1 MDAEDGETEL
11 LRANIFVK
19 HKSAAAR
26 EFPLLQD
33 VVVVG
38 RGLHSQESG
47 SRMCLA
53 DKTRRVS
60 RTHAAI
66 VLSDSESY
74 FIRDLG
80 SANGTFVN
88 GERCFRRTLRSG
100 DKISIGSYTLEY
112 EEQEGAPSDCP
123 LFSLVKREHPIDINF
138 YKKGT
143 LVDSSPSDT
152 ESKTAPH
159 WRERATSLLEEL
171 AMITDETGVA
181 GELLKSLSRDIGIT
195 QGCVISLGPEGS
207 TTFIAWTGGSTG
219 TFSVFE
225 DWWNLMIQQAGT
237 CHDAGGILSP
247 IVISDKPIGAV
258 SLTAN
263 LDRPFTKEDV
273 DYVNFLVQALAS
285 NLLPSAAKR
294 IEGGQDVYSTRDSVR
309 WSSSLVGVSSAIS
322 TIREKLEL
330 LAKENNNVL
339 LIGDHG
345 TGKGVAAQYLHS
357 RSDRRDGPFIKVDLA
372 SLPKDTIESELFG
385 SVFGAFTGAV
395 NRPGYFEQAS
405 GGTLFLDEIGDISIE
420 TQNKLRRAIENKVIA
435 RVGSTKPITVD
446 TRLVCATN
454 VPVEKAAEDGKFK
467 KDLLQ
472 RLGAVIRLPN
482 LHTRVEDIPLLA
494 HYLIDEIDRKLI
506 AISHSAMR
514 TLTTYSW
521 PGNVRELRQ
530 LVESLANEDREFV
543 FSWDLL
549 DKLKLPTGPEE
560 QPVTESLEDAERQRI
575 IEVLKQTGGNK
586 TKAAEL
592 LGIVRMTLYSK
603 LEKYGLQ
610 DRDNT

>member
-1 MDAEDGETEL
+1 MRAHVFVRHKDAT
-11 LRANIFVK
+11 
-19 HKSAAAR
+19 AR

-38 RGLHSQESG
+38 RGAHSQESG

-53 DKTRRVS
+53 DKTRKVS

-66 VLSDSESY
+66 VLSDSKSH
-74 FIRDLG
+74 FVRDLG

-88 GERCFRRTLRSG
+88 GQRCYRRTLRSG

-112 EEQEGAPSDCP
+112 EEQEGRPSDCP
-123 LFSLVKREHPIDINF
+123 LFNLVKRELPTDINF

-143 LVDSSPSDT
+143 LLDSSTSDT
-152 ESKTAPH
+152 QPESFPR
-159 WRERATSLLEEL
+159 WRERATGLLEEL
-171 AMITDETGVA
+171 AMIPNETGVA
-181 GELLKSLSRDIGIT
+181 AELLKSLARDMGVT
-195 QGCVISLGPEGS
+195 QGCVVSLGPTGS
-207 TTFIAWTGGSTG
+207 TTLIAWTGGS

-225 DWWNLMIQQAGT
+225 DWWNLMVQQGGT
-237 CHDAGGILSP
+237 CYDEGGILSP
-247 IVISDKPIGAV
+247 IVVSDEPVGAV
-258 SLTAN
+258 SLSAN
-263 LDRPFTKEDV
+263 HDRPFNGEDV
-273 DYVNFLVQALAS
+273 DYVNFMVQALAS
-285 NLLPSAAKR
+285 KLLPSAAKKV
-294 IEGGQDVYSTRDSVR
+294 EGVEVHSKRDAVR

-322 TIREKLEL
+322 SIREKLEL

-339 LIGDHG
+339 LIGEPG

-372 SLPKDTIESELFG
+372 SLPEDTIESELFG
-385 SVFGAFTGAV
+385 SVPGAFTGAV
-395 NRPGYFEQAS
+395 NRPGYFEQSS

-420 TQNKLRRAIENKVIA
+420 IQNKLRRAIENKVIA
-435 RVGSTKPITVD
+435 RVGSTKPINVD

-454 VPVEKAAEDGKFK
+454 VPVQEAADDGKFK

-472 RLGAVIRLPN
+472 RLGAVIRLPD
-482 LHTRVEDIPLLA
+482 LRRRVEDIPLLA

-506 AISHSAMR
+506 AISHSAMN

-530 LVESLANEDREFV
+530 LIESMASEDREFV

-549 DKLKLPTGPEE
+549 DRLKLPTGQKE
-560 QPVTESLEDAERQRI
+560 QQVTESLEDTERQRI

-610 DRDNT
+610 DKGPT

>member
-1 MDAEDGETEL
+1 M
-11 LRANIFVK
+11 RAHVFVK
-19 HKSAAAR
+19 HKNAAVR

-38 RGLHSQESG
+38 RGVHSQESG
-47 SRMCLA
+47 SRLCLA
-53 DKTRRVS
+53 DKTRKVS

-66 VLSDSESY
+66 VLSESEHH

-88 GERCFRRTLRSG
+88 GERCYRRTLRSG
-100 DKISIGSYTLEY
+100 DTISIGSYTLEY
-112 EEQEGAPSDCP
+112 EEQEGTPSDCP
-123 LFSLVKREHPIDINF
+123 LFSLVKRELPIDINF

-143 LVDSSPSDT
+143 LLDSSPSDHQPET
-152 ESKTAPH
+152 VPP
-159 WRERATSLLEEL
+159 WRERAARLLEEL
-171 AMITDETGVA
+171 AMIPNETGVA
-181 GELLKSLSRDIGIT
+181 AELLKSLSRDMGVT
-195 QGCVISLGPEGS
+195 QGCVVSLGPTGS
-207 TTFIAWTGGSTG
+207 TTLIAWTGGSTG

-225 DWWNLMIQQAGT
+225 DWWNLMVQQGGT
-237 CHDAGGILSP
+237 CYDEGGILSP
-247 IVISDKPIGAV
+247 IVISDEPVGAV
-258 SLTAN
+258 SLSAN
-263 LDRPFTKEDV
+263 HDRPFTSEDV
-273 DYVNFLVQALAS
+273 DYVNFLVQRLAS
-285 NLLPSAAKR
+285 KLIPSAAKKVER
-294 IEGGQDVYSTRDSVR
+294 GEVYSKSDAVR
-309 WSSSLVGVSSAIS
+309 WSCSLVGVSSAIS
-322 TIREKLEL
+322 TIRERLEL
-330 LAKENNNVL
+330 LAKANNNVL
-339 LIGDHG
+339 LVGDPG

-372 SLPKDTIESELFG
+372 SLPEDTIESELFG
-385 SVFGAFTGAV
+385 SVPGAFTGAV

-420 TQNKLRRAIENKVIA
+420 MQNKLRRAIENKVIA

-472 RLGAVIRLPN
+472 RLGAVIRLPD

-494 HYLIDEIDRKLI
+494 HYLIDELDRKLI
-506 AISHSAMR
+506 AISHSAMS

-530 LVESLANEDREFV
+530 LIESLASEDREFV

-549 DKLKLPTGPEE
+549 DKLKLPTGQDE
-560 QPVTESLEDAERQRI
+560 QQVTESLEDTERQRI

-610 DRDNT
+610 DGS